1 MPGIHPNP
9 VESSGKSSSSTF
21 APRFLHVS
29 WCTFF
34 RKPSLMH
41 LCPLSTDSTPD
52 TTKNRTSSTWSLY
65 LVVSTTSPLGFSLC
79 LEKEINAVLV
89 FSGVLGI
96 HVWGCCRPL
105 LTCHLL
111 LHHYP
116 AEIAPEHLLFQ
127 QFHRTAHLPSH
138 CLIPMRTQRGV
149 IPSHF
154 PLLLDRSPLRL
165 QDCGLL
171 LICRT
176 LHNDSSSY
184 RVHTVVLLLDVSCGS
199 YHNHTYH
206 IYLWTC

>member
-1 MPGIHPNP
+1 MY
-9 VESSGKSSSSTF
+9 
-21 APRFLHVS
+21 FLQKAK
-29 WCTFF
+29 FNA
-34 RKPSLMH
+34 
-41 LCPLSTDSTPD
+41 LCPLSTDSTPN

-65 LVVSTTSPLGFSLC
+65 LVFSTTSPLGFSLC
-79 LEKEINAVLV
+79 LERKSMLCLSFQGRWGSTSEVAVDLCWHV
-89 FSGVLGI
+89 TCFCTTIQLKSHLSTFFFSS
-96 HVWGCCRPL
+96 
-105 LTCHLL
+105 
-111 LHHYP
+111 
-116 AEIAPEHLLFQ
+116 F
-127 QFHRTAHLPSH
+127 RTAHLPSH

-154 PLLLDRSPLRL
+154 LLLLDRSPLRL

-184 RVHTVVLLLDVSCGS
+184 RVHTVVPLLDVSCGS